1 MLSSKN
7 AGLAALSLCIGLA
20 LSPIASADTVVTEW
34 NDQTLEAIRVTHPGP
49 PMVARMLA
57 ITNTAM
63 FDAWAAYDKKAVG
76 TRLGGTLRRPDFEHT
91 NANKEK
97 AMSFA
102 AYRALVDLFP
112 SMKANFDAEMA
123 SRGYDINDTSTNL
136 ATPQG
141 IGNVAAQAVINFR
154 HNDGSNQLGNLNGGA
169 PYSDYTGYIPR
180 NTWDIISNPN
190 AWQPLR
196 TSDGAGGFKIQK
208 FIGPHWGVVTP
219 FALTSPDQF
228 KVKSPAMYPSKA
240 YLQQA
245 VEVVLY
251 SALLTERQKVIAEY
265 WADGPSSELPPG
277 HWGLFCKFVS
287 NRDHHGIN
295 SDIKMYFALNNA
307 ILDASI
313 TTWDAKRSYDYVRP
327 VTAIHYLFKGIKIPS
342 WAGEGQGT
350 KLINGENWR
359 PYQASTVVTPPFSEY
374 YSGHS
379 TFSASGAEVLKLFT
393 GSDYFGN
400 SVTIAAGSSAVEPGL
415 VPSTP
420 VTLSWN
426 TFTAAA
432 DEAGI
437 SRRYGGIHFIDGDL
451 AGREVGRKVGKQ
463 AFEKA
468 QKYIKG
474 TATP

>member
-1 MLSSKN
+1 MLTSKN
-7 AGLAALSLCIGLA
+7 VALASLSLCIGLA
-20 LSPIASADTVVTEW
+20 LSPVAHADTIVTEW

-97 AMSFA
+97 AMSYA
-102 AYRALVDLFP
+102 AYRTLVDLFP

-123 SRGYDINDTSTNL
+123 SRGYNINDTSTNL

-169 PYSDYTGYIPR
+169 PYSDYTGYVPR
-180 NTWDIISNPN
+180 NTWDNISNPN

-208 FIGPHWGVVTP
+208 FIAPHWGVVTP
-219 FALTSPDQF
+219 FALKAPDQF

-245 VEVVLY
+245 IEVVLY
-251 SALLTERQKVIAEY
+251 SAKLTDRQKVIAEY

-277 HWGLFCKFVS
+277 HWALFAKEVS
-287 NRDHHGIN
+287 NRDSHGIN
-295 SDIKMYFALNNA
+295 QDVKMFFALTNA
-307 ILDASI
+307 IMDAGVI
-313 TTWDAKRSYDYVRP
+313 TWDAKRSYDYVRP
-327 VTAIHYLFKGIKIPS
+327 VTAIQYLFKGIKIPA

-350 KLINGENWR
+350 KLINGEDWR

-379 TFSASGAEVLKLFT
+379 TFSAAGAEVLKLFT
-393 GSDYFGN
+393 GSDNFGH
-400 SVTIAAGSSAVEPGL
+400 SVTVAAGSSAVEPGL
-415 VPSTP
+415 VPSAP

-437 SRRYGGIHFIDGDL
+437 SRRYGGIHFIDGDM

-463 AFEKA
+463 AFNKA
-468 QKYIKG
+468 QEYISGK
-474 TATP
+474 AAH